1 MHRTAYLDVVAPW
14 NLQQKKCTGGNND
27 LYKFTKRYEKG
38 HYDDFMNSL
47 KNCVSTKLNIHSLI
61 Q

>member
-1 MHRTAYLDVVAPW
+1 MHRTAYLDVVVPW

-38 HYDDFMNSL
+38 CYPQLLSVKIMIL
-47 KNCVSTKLNIHSLI
+47 GLV
-61 Q
+61 